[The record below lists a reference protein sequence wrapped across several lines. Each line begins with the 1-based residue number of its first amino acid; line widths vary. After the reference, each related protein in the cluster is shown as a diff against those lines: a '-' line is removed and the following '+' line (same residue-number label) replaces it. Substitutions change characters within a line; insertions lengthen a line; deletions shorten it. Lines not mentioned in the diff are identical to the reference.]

1 MPSGELF
8 WAFLVAITL
17 LTITPGVDTLLVIR
31 NTGRTDLKAG
41 MVTSLGICSGLFLH
55 AALSA
60 VGISLILVQTAWA
73 FTLLKWA
80 GACYLIWLG
89 IASLRQASRR
99 GRPHEPRG
107 DKTREAPDRWRDFR
121 EGLLSNLFNPKA
133 ALFYMALLPQ
143 FVDPEGPVLFQS
155 LLLAGVHFVLAMLW
169 QCAVAVAVS
178 RSRRWAIPP
187 WVGRMMHGITGGIF
201 VGIGAKVAMTQA

>member
-1 MPSGELF
+1 MPTGELF

-31 NTGRTDLKAG
+31 NTTRTDLQAG
-41 MVTSLGICSGLFLH
+41 CVTSLGICSGLFLH

-89 IASLRQASRR
+89 LSSLRLASRR
-99 GRPHEPRG
+99 SPARPVMSDAVTQSPG
-107 DKTREAPDRWRDFR
+107 RWRDFR

-143 FVDPEGPVLFQS
+143 FVDPQGHVLSQS

-169 QCAVAVAVS
+169 QCAVAAAVS
-178 RSRRWAIPP
+178 RSRHWNAPP
-187 WVGRMMHGITGGIF
+187 WVARMMHGITGGIF